1 MCFVTIASIIFEN
14 VNADVDAK
22 YDVAFIFTVFFLRL
36 FAPGVI
42 MSHLP
47 TIRTS
52 KSFVFEDN
60 KTKAVKLKSKKT
72 FSDVL
77 N

>member
-1 MCFVTIASIIFEN
+1 MQMLTLSMTWPLFSQ
-14 VNADVDAK
+14 
-22 YDVAFIFTVFFLRL
+22 YFFLRL

-60 KTKAVKLKSKKT
+60 KTKAVKLKSKKR
-72 FSDVL
+72 FQMF
-77 N
+77 